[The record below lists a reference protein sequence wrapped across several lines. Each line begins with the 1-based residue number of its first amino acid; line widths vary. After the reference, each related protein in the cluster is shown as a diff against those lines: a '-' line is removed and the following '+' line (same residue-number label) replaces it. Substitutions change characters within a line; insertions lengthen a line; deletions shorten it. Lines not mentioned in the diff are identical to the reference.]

1 MTEEEIIDLGFEK
14 VDILHDE
21 SQNGYDYYYYHKEVV
36 PNLALHSTDS
46 DDVQNNHWQLKCFEI
61 PSVQIS
67 TSEEYLRFVN
77 AVNPNMP

>member
-1 MTEEEIIDLGFEK
+1 MTEQEMIDLGFEK

-21 SQNGYDYYYYHKEVV
+21 TQNGYDYYYYHKEVV

-61 PSVQIS
+61 PSVQIN

>member
-21 SQNGYDYYYYHKEVV
+21 SQNGYNYYYYHKEVV

-77 AVNPNMP
+77 AVNPNMS

>member
-77 AVNPNMP
+77 AINPNMP

>member
-77 AVNPNMP
+77 AVNPNMS

>member
-14 VDILHDE
+14 VDILNDE

-46 DDVQNNHWQLKCFEI
+46 DDVKDNNWQLRCFEI
-61 PSVQIS
+61 PSIQIS
-67 TSEEYLRFVN
+67 TSLEYLRFID
-77 AVNPNMP
+77 AINPNM

>member
-1 MTEEEIIDLGFEK
+1 MTEQEIIDLGFEK
-14 VDILHDE
+14 IDILHDE

-77 AVNPNMP
+77 AVNPNMS

>member
-14 VDILHDE
+14 VDILNDE

-46 DDVQNNHWQLKCFEI
+46 DDVKDNNWQLRCFEI
-61 PSVQIS
+61 PSIQIN
-67 TSEEYLRFVN
+67 TSLEYLRFID
-77 AVNPNMP
+77 AINPNM